1 MLTVFL
7 QLYKKR
13 VTVIVRGCLLLILM
27 GYLEHGGLVL
37 APNDPWESLGIEEPE
52 EVVFAEAADSSRNEA
67 PEVNVKEVVE
77 EPPIIEE
84 HDPVLLFEQ
93 EGQAEPLVAESPLVE
108 QESFVTPVE
117 PVPEAAIIEEHPTPA
132 PPTQATQP
140 LQKAIVLRGMPIS
153 YENVGSVSGQAF
165 IDTHRHMVA
174 TYFGNSH
181 YRATNHTSTH
191 FVGHIESRF
200 GVLLSMTIGERFEIY
215 DDLGQKATYT
225 ITDRRVV
232 PIVSQM
238 DYETY
243 EYLDRIGDK
252 KRVVLQTCT
261 DHTARNALLTEGIST
276 H

>member
-7 QLYKKR
+7 QLNKKR

-37 APNDPWESLGIEEPE
+37 APNDPWESLGIEDPE
-52 EVVFAEAADSSRNEA
+52 EVVFAETVDSSRNEA
-67 PEVNVKEVVE
+67 PEVHVNEAVE
-77 EPPIIEE
+77 ESPVIEE
-84 HDPVLLFEQ
+84 QAPVLLDAP

-108 QESFVTPVE
+108 QESFVTVVE
-117 PVPEAAIIEEHPTPA
+117 PVPEVAIDPTPE
-132 PPTQATQP
+132 PPPKAAQP
-140 LQKAIVLRGMPIS
+140 LHQAIVLRGMPIS
-153 YENVGSVSGQAF
+153 YENVGSVNGQAF
-165 IDTHRHMVA
+165 IDTHRHMAA

-191 FVGHIESRF
+191 FAGHIESRF